1 MVNGMTEE
9 EVVIKYEALVYKLA
23 RKQYIKKKDLM
34 DRDMSFEDLVQ
45 LGYIG
50 LLDAYRTFEEG
61 KGANFMTYA
70 YTCIPNRIVRD
81 GFRPRRVKTMMAL
94 DSGVSLDAPVKTD
107 KGEDT
112 SYGDLLAGEDDFN
125 IESTVY
131 EDIRVKLYNKLS
143 SDERK
148 ILTLYNLEGK
158 TQDEIGQIYGVSKT
172 RIGHIISDIT
182 NRLKVQYMR
191 ECRNA

>member
-50 LLDAYRTFEEG
+50 LLDAYRSYEEG

-112 SYGDLLAGEDDFN
+112 SYGDLLAGEDDYN

-131 EDIRVKLYNKLS
+131 EDIRVKLFNKLS
-143 SDERK
+143 SREK
-148 ILTLYNLEGK
+148 QILTMYNLEEK
-158 TQDEIGQIYGVSKT
+158 TLDEIGQKIGLT
-172 RIGHIISDIT
+172 RERVRQIISDIT